1 MLIGERFIGLLSNMQ
16 TLITFMES
24 KMPQKR
30 KLYWFWIKR
39 VHGQVP
45 EKYATYATDPFEAV
59 GKLPKCVSWDFMFVG
74 GTKTGE

>member
-1 MLIGERFIGLLSNMQ
+1 
-16 TLITFMES
+16 
-24 KMPQKR
+24 MPQKR